1 MVAIQLY
8 KNTNE
13 RCSNVG
19 HFVPNER
26 LACNIFIFTVS
37 AIVVIVVA
45 PSGFF
50 GKARKEVEDD
60 LPSKYDRAVGIST
73 SSAPRSGRAGGTSG
87 GHFHQFCDLE
97 VPTLMP
103 APHSE
108 DELVMQALAV
118 ESTAAYRLLQR
129 QG

>member
-1 MVAIQLY
+1 M
-8 KNTNE
+8 
-13 RCSNVG
+13 
-19 HFVPNER
+19 
-26 LACNIFIFTVS
+26 
-37 AIVVIVVA
+37 VIVVA

-60 LPSKYDRAVGIST
+60 DLPSKYDRAVGISS
-73 SSAPRSGRAGGTSG
+73 SSAPRSGRAGGASG

-118 ESTAAYRLLQR
+118 ESTAAYRLLHRQR
-129 QG
+129 Y